1 MKKYDSSSRV
11 KKTNSTSSIDVWGP
25 KGGIGKTT
33 IAKSMAGAFAADGYK
48 VALIDKDPM
57 RAASAFYQVALAKE
71 KARMEEEL
79 EMTLSQR
86 RSIYNRKRRAA
97 EAQGLD
103 FPDFNEEVV
112 KNIHDRVPF
121 VVLDEAPKNG
131 EFDILIYDHPPVF
144 KGNDGLTS
152 NIVVTPTLLDIESFA
167 PILKAYNEMKD
178 TRKIIMVA
186 NRVNLRRADQREIY
200 DSYFK
205 DRAYISDRASYNK
218 VYKDGY
224 TIYGTTSYPNVVD
237 TRKEFDDVM
246 QDILSIA
253 AQG

>member
-112 KNIHDRVPF
+112 RNIHDRVPF
-121 VVLDEAPKNG
+121 VVLD
-131 EFDILIYDHPPVF
+131 
-144 KGNDGLTS
+144 
-152 NIVVTPTLLDIESFA
+152 
-167 PILKAYNEMKD
+167 
-178 TRKIIMVA
+178 
-186 NRVNLRRADQREIY
+186 
-200 DSYFK
+200 
-205 DRAYISDRASYNK
+205 
-218 VYKDGY
+218 
-224 TIYGTTSYPNVVD
+224 
-237 TRKEFDDVM
+237 
-246 QDILSIA
+246 
-253 AQG
+253 